1 MGNEKN
7 YMISIIEDSK
17 IHKEWLKMELSTL
30 NNMSVV
36 STNYLGRDGIKEVKH
51 YNPDMVLV
59 DFQLQDMTGL
69 EASKRIKAYNNNIK
83 IFALTAH
90 TEISIIERIIND
102 KNIDALAVKGSRY
115 FEPNFLLA
123 IITVLEGGTYLDPS
137 LLIDLRAFGNA
148 RGLNQLT
155 KREFEI
161 FVQYNSGKTEVKIAN
176 DLCVELAHVRNLKSR
191 ISKKLK
197 NYNVDNL
204 ITKLELNSNPNVD
217 GYNYPLN

>member
-1 MGNEKN
+1 MDAEKN
-7 YMISIIEDSK
+7 YKISIIEDSK
-17 IHKEWLKMELSTL
+17 IHKEWLIVELSAL
-30 NNMSVV
+30 GNINIMSAE
-36 STNYLGRDGIKEVKH
+36 SLGRDGIKGVKL

-59 DFQLQDMTGL
+59 DFQLEDMTGL

-83 IFALTAH
+83 VFALTAH

-102 KNIDALAVKGSRY
+102 KNIDAVAIKGSRY
-115 FEPNFLLA
+115 FELNFLLA
-123 IITVLEGGTYLDPS
+123 VISVLEGGTYLDPS
-137 LLIDLRAFGNA
+137 LLINLRAFGNS

-161 FVQYNSGKTEVKIAN
+161 FVQYSSGKTEIKIAN

-204 ITKLELNSNPNVD
+204 ITKLERNSHPD
-217 GYNYPLN
+217 MDR